1 MPIVKLDKYT
11 IDQIAAGEVIE
22 SPLSVVKELFENSID
37 AKAKN
42 ITVEIKNGGKTY
54 IRVTDDGVGIESN
67 QLKLAFEKHTTSKIV
82 DFKDLYSIYSLG
94 FRGEALASIVSVSEV
109 SAISKTKEIGRAH
122 V

>member
-54 IRVTDDGVGIESN
+54 IRVTDDGVGIESD
-67 QLKLAFEKHTTSKIV
+67 QLKLEC
-82 DFKDLYSIYSLG
+82 
-94 FRGEALASIVSVSEV
+94 EALV
-109 SAISKTKEIGRAH
+109 KEGVEICDVVYNKVIAAMR
-122 V
+122 